1 MLRSIGRRSGSWV
14 VRILLVVIIASFAL
28 WGVEGIG
35 GGSIPPVAKVDGTP
49 ITQEEYLRH
58 FQNALNAVKS
68 REGQDYSID
77 DAKAEGLHRD
87 IAARL
92 IAIRSVDRK
101 AEGLGLR
108 ASDRMVRD
116 YVRNFRSVQ
125 TSAGDFDSLSYRDLL
140 RSVNMS
146 ASEFEA
152 DSRQEIERAQLIDV
166 MRSGVRI
173 PKTMADAFFAFGLE
187 QRAADYFIVFNDR
200 MTGIDRPKK
209 AVLKAYYA
217 DHEARFT
224 APEYRTISFISI
236 RVPDIVNMVEIDDA
250 GVEAAYQERQS
261 EFTKPATRHVKRLR
275 FESAEDASA
284 MAERLAGGLSF
295 DDAADETGQI
305 ESEVDLGDVGRDNI
319 VYLGEGTADAIFALE
334 AGGISAP
341 LETDLGTM
349 IFTVDNIKGG
359 KATPL
364 ADVAERLRTDL
375 KISQAELMVEDLAN
389 LALEELAA
397 GADLSQVASAL
408 GLKVVSINSIDRSGL
423 NAYGNLVTEAPTSRA
438 FFDSTFDKLVGED
451 IDLEETEGG
460 GYFIVRADGITPSAL
475 RPYSEVK
482 KDVYEAW
489 LGEAREEKAV
499 AMAQS
504 LRERAAKDEDLNLL
518 AAEVGTFVEN
528 AGAVRRTM
536 QGAPQTFSFEIVRS
550 LFEAGE
556 GVAVA
561 GPTALDN
568 GHIVAKV
575 SAVATGDV
583 AAASAEAESL
593 RADLTRSFERDLLLG
608 FEQYLLDEYSPST
621 NYSVIE
627 QLLTQV
633 QQQ

>member
-1 MLRSIGRRSGSWV
+1 MLRSIGKRSGSWV
-14 VRILLVVIIASFAL
+14 VRILLVFIIASFAL

-35 GGSIPPVAKVDGTP
+35 GGSIPPVAKVGGTP

-68 REGQDYSID
+68 REGQDYSVD

-87 IAARL
+87 IVARL

-101 AEGLGLR
+101 AEDLGLR

-116 YVRNFRSVQ
+116 YVRQIPSLGGSSGN
-125 TSAGDFDSLSYRDLL
+125 FDSLSYRELL

-146 ASEFEA
+146 APEFEA
-152 DSRQEIERAQLIDV
+152 DSRQELERAQLIDV

-187 QRAADYFIVFNDR
+187 QRAADYFIVFSDR

-209 AVLKAYYA
+209 AILKAYYA

-224 APEYRTISFISI
+224 APEYREISFISI
-236 RVPDIVNMVEIDDA
+236 RVPDIMHLIEIDDDA
-250 GVEAAYQERQS
+250 VDAAYAERQS
-261 EFTKPATRHVKRLR
+261 EFTKSATRHVKRLR
-275 FESAEDASA
+275 FGSTEDASA

-295 DDAADETGQI
+295 DDAAAETGQI
-305 ESEVDLGDVGRDNI
+305 GSEVDLGDVGRENI
-319 VYLGEGTADAIFALE
+319 IYLGESTADAIFALE
-334 AGGISAP
+334 AGSISEP
-341 LETDLGTM
+341 LETDLGAM
-349 IFTVDNIKGG
+349 IFTVENIKGG
-359 KATPL
+359 RATPL
-364 ADVAERLRTDL
+364 ADVADRLRTDL
-375 KISQAELMVEDLAN
+375 KISEAELKVEDLAN

-397 GADLSQVASAL
+397 GADLDQVASAL
-408 GLKVVSINSIDRSGL
+408 GLQVVGVNSIDRSGL
-423 NAYGNLVTEAPTSRA
+423 NSYGNLVAAAPTSRA
-438 FFDSTFDKLVGED
+438 FFDSAFNKLVGED

-460 GYFIVRADGITPSAL
+460 GYFIVRTDSITPSAL
-475 RPYSEVK
+475 RPYGDVK
-482 KDVYEAW
+482 KDVYESW
-489 LGEAREEKAV
+489 LGEARAEKA
-499 AMAQS
+499 AATAQL
-504 LRERAAKDEDLNLL
+504 LRERAANGEELNLL
-518 AAEVGTFVEN
+518 AAEVGTFVEK
-528 AGAVRRTM
+528 AGTVRRTM
-536 QGAPQTFSFEIVRS
+536 QGAPQTFSFEVVRA

-575 SAVATGDV
+575 TAVATGDV

-608 FEQYLLDEYSPST
+608 FEQYLLEEYSPST
-621 NYSVIE
+621 SYSVIE